1 MCDGDARIALNS
13 LQLAVQ
19 SLKETSDKSKPSL
32 MTVEN
37 IKDGIKVP
45 KVILN
50 YFTVNT
56 YYISFLEVS
65 HVV

>member
-32 MTVEN
+32 MTVED
-37 IKDGIKVP
+37 IKDGIKVL
-45 KVILN
+45 KEIL
-50 YFTVNT
+50 YHFTLNI
-56 YYISFLEVS
+56 YYIYF
-65 HVV
+65 